1 VTEERKKLEI
11 AIYRRDP
18 EAGWN
23 VNELDVGPLLYE
35 LTKEPFYLA
44 NVGEDGIVKLE
55 VQRTHEW
62 EIVIGLVLTGSGIF
76 LKGALT
82 ELGKRFGGWLADR
95 VGKLGTGGKPEVR
108 ATGLVTVTVEPSEL
122 EKASKGIAQLLT
134 DAGDKNVR
142 VQIVVEPGQ

>member
-1 VTEERKKLEI
+1 MTEERKKLEI

-23 VNELDVGPLLYE
+23 VNEVDVGPLLYE
-35 LTKEPFYLA
+35 LTEEPFHLA
-44 NVGEDGIVKLE
+44 NVGEDGAVKLE

-62 EIVIGLVLTGSGIF
+62 EIVIGLALTGSGIF

-82 ELGKRFGGWLADR
+82 ELGKRFGRWLADR

-108 ATGLVTVTVEPSEL
+108 ATGLVTVTVEPSDL
-122 EKASKGIAQLLT
+122 EKTSKNIAQLLRA
-134 DAGDKNVR
+134 AGDKNVR
-142 VQIVVEPGQ
+142 VQIAV